1 MVYCVDAAFMTVEE
15 SQAAFGADIAPVAAT
30 AVVDAEDGKAVK
42 TEREIALEGDRYFG
56 SKYIIKMM
64 TPNGEQE
71 VAIVPY
77 ANIGQWYRYGE
88 AAPGIYG
95 TNYSSATRY
104 SYMIWMPSGIT
115 DYPEAPEESSGPV
128 VHYDFDS
135 VDGTTIKDISREMEK
150 MQKR

>member
-88 AAPGIYG
+88 AAPGNLWHELQFCYTLFLYDLDAVRHYRLPG
-95 TNYSSATRY
+95 SA
-104 SYMIWMPSGIT
+104 G
-115 DYPEAPEESSGPV
+115 
-128 VHYDFDS
+128 
-135 VDGTTIKDISREMEK
+135 RE
-150 MQKR
+150 QWAGSTL